1 VIRLAVVGSRCLA
14 GNAAAQQTVLA
25 AITYWLSQAP
35 DGQFEVVSGGAIGVD
50 EMAERVAAALNL
62 PTRIFCPD
70 PKELAKAGNA
80 KATWP
85 IYRARNAVLA
95 EHATH
100 LLCVRC
106 PESSTKGAWW
116 TEREAR
122 RLRKRVL
129 PAVEITCSRHER
141 GAAR

>member
-1 VIRLAVVGSRCLA
+1 
-14 GNAAAQQTVLA
+14 
-25 AITYWLSQAP
+25 
-35 DGQFEVVSGGAIGVD
+35 
-50 EMAERVAAALNL
+50 
-62 PTRIFCPD
+62 
-70 PKELAKAGNA
+70 
-80 KATWP
+80 
-85 IYRARNAVLA
+85 VLA

-129 PAVEITCSRHER
+129 PAVEITCAGMRASGKR
-141 GAAR
+141 GGRAWKDPAI